1 MEVFMLYYQNWSRAF
16 RFFLGFAA
24 CFAVIAVLVSVNKV
38 STFDNYII
46 DGVQSAESPGLTS
59 FAKGLSL
66 IGSSK
71 IAIGISIVTMALLY
85 FLLKHRFELI
95 LFLWVGLG
103 SQLLNTIMKLS
114 FHRERPN
121 LHRIVEEIGYSF
133 PSGHS
138 MAAFSLYGVIAFLL
152 WRHLRRRH
160 ERVLLIMFAVFMT
173 VGIGWSRIYL
183 GVHYPSDVI
192 GGYMASGAWLM
203 LSICLFQ
210 IYKSSRKN

>member
-1 MEVFMLYYQNWSRAF
+1 
-16 RFFLGFAA
+16 
-24 CFAVIAVLVSVNKV
+24 
-38 STFDNYII
+38 
-46 DGVQSAESPGLTS
+46 
-59 FAKGLSL
+59 
-66 IGSSK
+66 
-71 IAIGISIVTMALLY
+71 
-85 FLLKHRFELI
+85 
-95 LFLWVGLG
+95 
-103 SQLLNTIMKLS
+103 
-114 FHRERPN
+114 
-121 LHRIVEEIGYSF
+121 
-133 PSGHS
+133 

-210 IYKSSRKN
+210 IYKSSRKK